1 MKVNKSI
8 YTNKTVKALISKT
21 NWNKAMWEVTAMCR
35 ICKYVDTLMS
45 GLEWDHER
53 QMARQPL
60 DTTPTQI
67 VCVNNSWRWQSR
79 RVVSRFGTVPVKLNQ
94 HPDVTGVQVCECA
107 L

>member
-67 VCVNNSWRWQSR
+67 VCGKFVD
-79 RVVSRFGTVPVKLNQ
+79 FPVLLLICLFVFVF
-94 HPDVTGVQVCECA
+94 VT
-107 L
+107 